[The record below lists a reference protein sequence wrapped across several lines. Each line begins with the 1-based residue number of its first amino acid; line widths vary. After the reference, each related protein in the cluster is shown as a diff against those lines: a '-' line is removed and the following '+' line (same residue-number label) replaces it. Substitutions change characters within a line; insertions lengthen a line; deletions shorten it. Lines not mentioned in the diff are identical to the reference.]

1 MEKSVIQYGY
11 CPLKGSE
18 YFVSVKYKLF
28 DINRIKSAILNVH
41 ILLIMKNT
49 VLIRKSVQLKG
60 QRRKFWNS

>member
-28 DINRIKSAILNVH
+28 DINRYKKSNFECIYY
-41 ILLIMKNT
+41 LL
-49 VLIRKSVQLKG
+49 
-60 QRRKFWNS
+60 